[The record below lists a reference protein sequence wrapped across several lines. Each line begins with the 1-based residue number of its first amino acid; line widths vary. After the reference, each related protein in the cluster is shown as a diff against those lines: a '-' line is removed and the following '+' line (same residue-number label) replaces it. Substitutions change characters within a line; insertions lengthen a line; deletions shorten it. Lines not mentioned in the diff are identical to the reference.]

1 MEIQEKII
9 KKGERNHISRLVYAK
24 VDKETIAG
32 WKLDL
37 NRILHVFN
45 VCSVVFTWLS
55 LTVPFQTELAINTH
69 VAVSD
74 VHHDVSEIRRDVSE
88 ILDGQSRS
96 VSAIFY
102 PPTIDAHFTRLLL
115 TVPFQTELAVN
126 TNVTVSDVQH
136 NVSGIRRDVSEIL
149 DGQSRSVSVT
159 CIHQPQMF
167 TVPRLKL
174 S

>member
-1 MEIQEKII
+1 M
-9 KKGERNHISRLVYAK
+9 
-24 VDKETIAG
+24 
-32 WKLDL
+32 
-37 NRILHVFN
+37 
-45 VCSVVFTWLS
+45 
-55 LTVPFQTELAINTH
+55 TVSGVQ
-69 VAVSD
+69 
-74 VHHDVSEIRRDVSE
+74 HDVSGIRRDVSE

-136 NVSGIRRDVSEIL
+136 DVSGIRRDVSEIL
-149 DGQSRSVSVT
+149 DGQYRSVSVT
-159 CIHQPQMF
+159 CIHQPQML